1 MAAKNPM
8 MEAKRYCK
16 ASLASI
22 GSCASQFP
30 SIKPNSRLTFPSQMK
45 STGEDLFDDI
55 ISPDFA
61 HATTI
66 REKSF
71 DGSTNLHTI
80 DPVSLQAMLATQ
92 FHDFESGQFRYRTLK
107 PLIGRSIFSSDGEFW
122 AHSRALFRP
131 QFARENINDLEH
143 TELVA
148 SKFVGAI
155 GDVGSDGWTDGVDLQ
170 PLLYSFTMDTATAF
184 LFGESTDLTGSEAP
198 RNQSGNTIG
207 KRSRNQ
213 EFSSAFAEVSEMVV
227 TRIRLGATFCWLGDG
242 LAFRRALRTVH
253 SFANSF
259 VEKALAERPSDESTR
274 SKRRSLVNGLATQ
287 TQDQQEIRNQG
298 MAILFAGRDTTSVL
312 LAWCF
317 VRLALHPEIFQKLR
331 RIIVQTFI
339 PEETPSFSDL
349 KACRYL
355 QHFLNEVLRLHP
367 PIPLNQRTA
376 TRNTTLP
383 RGGGPDEQSPI
394 AVRKGQVVLFS
405 LYLTHR
411 RKDLWGEDAEEFRPE
426 RWEEK
431 RYSAWQFLPFLGGPR
446 VCLGQQFALTE
457 AGLVLVEMLMQF
469 DEIEAVD
476 RHEIAKMRK
485 GLGLTMAPMDGVKVK
500 LHRAE

>member
-1 MAAKNPM
+1 M
-8 MEAKRYCK
+8 R
-16 ASLASI
+16 I
-22 GSCASQFP
+22 
-30 SIKPNSRLTFPSQMK
+30 
-45 STGEDLFDDI
+45 TGEDLFDDI

-61 HATTI
+61 HAATI

-80 DPVSLQAMLATQ
+80 DPANLQAMLATQ

-107 PLIGRSIFSSDGEFW
+107 PLIGRSIFSSDGELW

-131 QFARENINDLEH
+131 QFARENVNDLEH

-148 SKFVGAI
+148 SKFIEAI
-155 GDVGSDGWTDGVDLQ
+155 GDVGSDGWTAGIDLQ

-184 LFGESTDLTGSEAP
+184 LFGESTDLTGTAAS
-198 RNQSGNTIG
+198 NDQSGDAVYQQ
-207 KRSRNQ
+207 SRNQ
-213 EFSSAFAEVSEMVV
+213 EFSNAFAEVSEMVV
-227 TRIRLGATFCWLGDG
+227 TRIRLGSSFCWLGDG
-242 LAFRRALRTVH
+242 VAFRRALSTVH

-259 VEKALAERPSDESTR
+259 VEKALAERPSEECTKN
-274 SKRRSLVNGLATQ
+274 KRWSLVNGLANQ
-287 TQDQQEIRNQG
+287 TRDQQEIRNQG

-331 RIIVQTFI
+331 GIIIQTFSRD
-339 PEETPSFSDL
+339 ETPSFSDL

-367 PIPLNQRTA
+367 PLPLNQRTA
-376 TRNTTLP
+376 TKDTTLP
-383 RGGGPDEQSPI
+383 RGGGSDGQSQI
-394 AVRKGQVVLFS
+394 AVRKGHVVLFS

-411 RKDLWGEDAEEFRPE
+411 RTDLWGEDAEVFRPE
-426 RWEEK
+426 RWEER

-457 AGLVLVEMLMQF
+457 AGLVLVKMLMEF
-469 DEIEAVD
+469 DAIEAMD
-476 RHEIAKMRK
+476 RREMAKMRK
-485 GLGLTMAPMDGVKVK
+485 GLGLTMAPMDGAKVR
-500 LHRAE
+500 LHRAKY